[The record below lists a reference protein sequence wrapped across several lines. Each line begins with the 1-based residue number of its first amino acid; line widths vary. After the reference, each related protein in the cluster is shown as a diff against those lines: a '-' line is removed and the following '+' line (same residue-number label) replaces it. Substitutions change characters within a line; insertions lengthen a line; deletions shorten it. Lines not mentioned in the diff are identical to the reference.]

1 MNQDINGNKKLFWKE
16 MGKKKEREV
25 ENFIRIKVRL
35 AVEKVDVQETW
46 EDYLK
51 KLYKVKLKS
60 WLQLM
65 CSFEDPRQLEGII
78 TFEESL

>member
-25 ENFIRIKVRL
+25 ENSIRIKVRL

-60 WLQLM
+60 
-65 CSFEDPRQLEGII
+65 
-78 TFEESL
+78 